1 MGNPRRTRRIVDAM
15 ARARKS
21 TDTDGDGRVFS
32 VTTAP
37 QSAALDQ
44 SARMRRYLWTM
55 GIRTA
60 CFIIAVVASGPL
72 RWVAVGGAAVLPYFA
87 VVLANAVGPRTRGS
101 VGTVTPY
108 VDPTQR
114 ITTTAHPNGPSA
126 DGASSTQE

>member
-1 MGNPRRTRRIVDAM
+1 MGNPSRTRRIVDAM
-15 ARARKS
+15 VRARRS
-21 TDTDGDGRVFS
+21 THSGGDGRVFS

-60 CFIIAVVASGPL
+60 CFIIAVIATGPL
-72 RWVAVGGAAVLPYFA
+72 RWVAVGCAAVLPYFA

-108 VDPTQR
+108 VDPTPR
-114 ITTTAHPNGPSA
+114 ITTTAHPNGPSS
-126 DGASSTQE
+126 DEASSTQG